1 MAEANVEQVRR
12 YILDGSD
19 EDLRRL
25 LTYSQVMAETARR
38 AFRRV
43 GLGANGAAIDCGC
56 GPIGG
61 LAVLA
66 EIVGAAGRVVGV
78 DFSEP
83 AIQRARHPP
92 RRTQL
97 LPQPRPGNN
106 SPRTGTTDTGSGPRA
121 PGRPHST

>member
-1 MAEANVEQVRR
+1 MLYQASARRALQRGCWALHGEPCTGSPRRKGLVMADAIAERVRR

-25 LTYSQVMAETARR
+25 LGIAEATGEMARS

-43 GLGANGAAIDCGC
+43 GMQEGWHAIDCGC

-61 LAVLA
+61 LAVMA
-66 EIVGAAGRVVGV
+66 EMVGPAGRVVGV

-83 AIQRARHPP
+83 TIQRAR
-92 RRTQL
+92 
-97 LPQPRPGNN
+97 
-106 SPRTGTTDTGSGPRA
+106 S
-121 PGRPHST
+121 